1 VTISKEVKVGLL
13 ALVSGVILYF
23 GFNFLK
29 GSDLFSTSTKYFI
42 IYDNID
48 GLTASNSV
56 TLNGLSVGKVEKIEI
71 LQNRDN
77 KILVQIALNSNI
89 IVTDSAK
96 AVLADNGLLG
106 GKVITLEVG
115 KGSRVLDDDDTLQAA
130 IKGGLSAMLE
140 KKASP
145 ILNNLEA
152 LSASLT
158 VTMAQF
164 DSTGI
169 ILNSTLKSYQKTS
182 QALNG
187 MISDKQGLKG
197 TMANFNQLSASL
209 VTTERQLKP
218 LLGKFNSIAD
228 SLSQSKLKAAVGN
241 ANQAIAQL
249 NTVLT
254 DLNSGKGTLGKI
266 AKNDSL
272 YSNLNNTAADLDR
285 LFIDL
290 KENPKRYVHFSL
302 FGRKDKSK
310 QPDSTRIKK
319 TKVVTTY
326 K

>member
-1 VTISKEVKVGLL
+1 MTISKEAKVGLL

-29 GSDLFSTSTKYFI
+29 GSDLFSTTTKYFI
-42 IYDNID
+42 VYDNID

-71 LQNRDN
+71 MQHRNN
-77 KILVQIALNSNI
+77 KILVQIAVNSNI
-89 IVTDSAK
+89 ILTDSVK
-96 AVLADNGLLG
+96 AVLTDNGLLG
-106 GKVITLEVG
+106 GKVIQLAVSQ
-115 KGSRVLDDDDTLQAA
+115 GSRQLDDDDTLKAV
-130 IKGGLSAMLE
+130 IEGGISAMV
-140 KKASP
+140 KQKAQP
-145 ILNNLEA
+145 ILDNLDT
-152 LSASLT
+152 LVSSLT
-158 VTMAQF
+158 QTMSQF

-169 ILNSTLKSYQKTS
+169 ILNATLKDYRKTS

-187 MISDKQGLKG
+187 MIADKEGLKG

-228 SLSQSKLKAAVGN
+228 SLSQMKLKQAVGN
-241 ANQAIAQL
+241 ANLAIAQL

-254 DLNSGKGTLGKI
+254 DMNAGKGTLGKI
-266 AKNDSL
+266 AKSDSL
-272 YSNLNNTAADLDR
+272 YTNLNHTAADLDK

-302 FGRKDKSK
+302 FGRKEKSTK
-310 QPDSTRIKK
+310 DSTHVKK
-319 TKVVTTY
+319 TKVVTKY
-326 K
+326 N